1 MLTESGLDL
10 TLGPEVH
17 PEKLVVAVLPHPY
30 HGRLVERVIL
40 YVRPNLTLKGEKY
53 KLTWW
58 SDGVAYY
65 QPMAAAA

>member
-1 MLTESGLDL
+1 MLNEHGFDFTSEAAV
-10 TLGPEVH
+10 PA
-17 PEKLVVAVLPHPY
+17 EKLVVAVLPHPY

-53 KLTWW
+53 QLTWW

-65 QPMAAAA
+65 EPMAA

>member
-1 MLTESGLDL
+1 MLNEYGVDL
-10 TLGPEVH
+10 MASMMDFD
-17 PEKLVVAVLPHPY
+17 KLVIAVLPHPY
-30 HGRLVERVIL
+30 HGRLVERPIL

-65 QPMAAAA
+65 EPSVA

>member
-1 MLTESGLDL
+1 MLTESGFDL
-10 TLGPEVH
+10 TVGPTVV
-17 PEKLVVAVLPHPY
+17 PEKVVVAVLPHPY

-65 QPMAAAA
+65 QPMAA

>member
-1 MLTESGLDL
+1 MRNETGLDL
-10 TLGPEVH
+10 MESTVDFD
-17 PEKLVVAVLPHPY
+17 KLVTAVLAHPF
-30 HGRLVERVIL
+30 HGRLVERPIL

-65 QPMAAAA
+65 VPSAA